1 MGEWSQVH
9 LGCRCL
15 PVSTRLG
22 VLWSPHYLVMQL
34 TGSENSEASLKP
46 QITHLVLNL
55 PQANTGITGE
65 IQKRVYLTCNL
76 KELPVLEPAQA
87 NTLLHKPNLTLFS
100 RQVCQEV
107 AEVQN
112 SNCLQAMGPEVRP
125 KANSCSRAL
134 TTALRDPLQ
143 SLN

>member
-9 LGCRCL
+9 PGCRCL

-34 TGSENSEASLKP
+34 VGSEHSEPSLKP

-55 PQANTGITGE
+55 PQANTGITRG

-76 KELPVLEPAQA
+76 KELPVLVPALS
-87 NTLLHKPNLTLFS
+87 LLHKPNLTLFS
-100 RQVCQEV
+100 RKVCQEE

-112 SNCLQAMGPEVRP
+112 SPCLQAVGPEVKP

-134 TTALRDPLQ
+134 TTALWDPLQ

>member
-9 LGCRCL
+9 PGCRCL
-15 PVSTRLG
+15 PVSTHLG
-22 VLWSPHYLVMQL
+22 VLWRPHYLVMQL
-34 TGSENSEASLKP
+34 VGSEHSEASLKP

-55 PQANTGITGE
+55 PQANTGITRE

-76 KELPVLEPAQA
+76 KELPVLVPAQA

-100 RQVCQEV
+100 QKVCQEA

-112 SNCLQAMGPEVRP
+112 SNCLQAVGPEVKP

-134 TTALRDPLQ
+134 TTTLCDPLQ
-143 SLN
+143 SPN

>member
-9 LGCRCL
+9 PVCRRL

-34 TGSENSEASLKP
+34 TGSEHSEASLKP

-65 IQKRVYLTCNL
+65 IQERVYLTCNL

-87 NTLLHKPNLTLFS
+87 NTLLHKPNLYFHGKSVRRWLRCRTVTVY
-100 RQVCQEV
+100 RQWGQKSSPRLTPA
-107 AEVQN
+107 AE
-112 SNCLQAMGPEVRP
+112 L
-125 KANSCSRAL
+125 
-134 TTALRDPLQ
+134 
-143 SLN
+143 